1 MHIGLF
7 IKDFAVGK
15 KFSKNGLPTK
25 SGAEFHGENHA
36 LQLIRCGHDVTI
48 MAKKRYW
55 FTKARENIK
64 GIDLVRLHGPFRWFE
79 IIFRLL
85 TTHRSIDV
93 FYVLGKASF
102 SVWAI
107 VLAKLMKKPVTM
119 ALTGKA
125 EIFNGGKS
133 WRNKIFTKC
142 DHYIALSNEIRD
154 GFIQEGHISP
164 DKITVLGQ
172 GIDTKKYPVPSDAEK
187 ATIRDKHGISAE
199 AVVILFCARIVVDK
213 GIDTVEK
220 IWPEIHKKYPDARL
234 ILVGGGR
241 NEIMEELKIMSK
253 EQDASIIIIGETDV
267 PVEYYQLSDIYLFPS
282 KHEGLPTTL
291 MEAMSCGLP
300 TVASRIGGCVDLVED
315 SVNGYLVDKEDAD
328 GFAEKVEKLIID
340 GDIRKR
346 MGLSAASFARENCDY
361 SKVIW
366 RLEEILKG
374 K

>member
-36 LQLIRCGHDVTI
+36 LQLIKRGHNVTI

-55 FTKARENIK
+55 FTKARENIN
-64 GIDLVRLHGPFRWFE
+64 GIDLVRLHGPFRWLE
-79 IIFRLL
+79 IILRLL
-85 TTHRSIDV
+85 TTHRSIDA
-93 FYVLGKASF
+93 FYILGKAGF

-107 VLAKLMKKPVTM
+107 LMAKLLKKPVTM

-125 EIFNGGKS
+125 EIFNGSNS
-133 WRNKIFTKC
+133 WRNRIFTKC
-142 DHYIALSNEIRD
+142 DHYIALSNEIRE
-154 GFIQEGHISP
+154 GFIKEGHIAP
-164 DKITVLGQ
+164 EKISVLGQ
-172 GIDTKKYPVPSDAEK
+172 GIDTNKYPVPSNAEK
-187 ATIRDKHGISAE
+187 AELRAKHGISAE
-199 AVVILFCARIVVDK
+199 AMVILFCARIVVDK

-220 IWPEIHKKYPDARL
+220 IWSGIHKKYPDARL
-234 ILVGGGR
+234 VLVGGGR
-241 NEIMEELKIMSK
+241 NEIMEELKVMSK
-253 EQDASIIIIGETDV
+253 EQDDSMIIIGETDA

-282 KHEGLPTTL
+282 RHEGLPTTL

-300 TVASRIGGCVDLVED
+300 TVASRIGGCVDLIED

-328 GFAEKVEKLIID
+328 GFAERVEELILND
-340 GDIRKR
+340 DIRKT
-346 MGLSAASFARENCDY
+346 MGKSAASFAREHCDY

-366 RLEEILKG
+366 RLEELLK
-374 K
+374 